1 MPTSTMAPLL
11 RHLRRAAFQGDA
23 AAMSDGQ
30 LLERFLARREEAAFE
45 AIVRRHGPMVLGVCR
60 RVLRNGHDAEDAFQA
75 TFLVLVRKATS
86 IVPRELVG
94 NWLYG
99 VAYRTALKARS
110 MAARR
115 RVVEGQVR
123 DMSRSE
129 ALDTGARLD
138 LQTRLDQELNRL
150 PDKYRAP
157 VILCELEGK
166 SRRHAAIQLG
176 IAEGTLSSRLARA
189 RQMLARRLSG
199 PAGVLSAGAVSV
211 ALATQTVSAVVPA
224 PLLASTVKAGA
235 LFALGEAATVVTSA
249 KVAALTH
256 GVLKA
261 MFLTKLKTAT
271 AFLVMA
277 SVLALTVG
285 AIGPALLAHP
295 TPAVALDDDPPAK
308 STQKKSKP
316 DKDQPKK
323 DSKEKKIVSQ
333 DSRAKAEE
341 VLNKSFNTKS
351 TPKLVV
357 ETFNGPITVTTGEES
372 GVKAKVVKTV
382 QAATEEAAKEDL
394 KNVDVQMT
402 QDGDTVHITA
412 KSVGEHP
419 LTNRAAGVELQVPP
433 GSTLDLHTSNGK
445 VTITAPVGDA
455 KVRTSNGKI
464 ELKGGKGKLELKTSN
479 GSITADG
486 SAGTLDL
493 RTSNGAISV
502 KSTQASVTARTS
514 NGAIH
519 FTGALADGEH
529 AFHTTNG
536 SIHLSLP
543 ANAQFRVEG
552 HTTHGKATSEFQFKD
567 GDSAKKTNLKG
578 MVGDNPAA
586 TIKLHTSNGNIEIR
600 PEK

>member
-1 MPTSTMAPLL
+1 
-11 RHLRRAAFQGDA
+11 
-23 AAMSDGQ
+23 
-30 LLERFLARREEAAFE
+30 
-45 AIVRRHGPMVLGVCR
+45 
-60 RVLRNGHDAEDAFQA
+60 
-75 TFLVLVRKATS
+75 
-86 IVPRELVG
+86 
-94 NWLYG
+94 
-99 VAYRTALKARS
+99 
-110 MAARR
+110 
-115 RVVEGQVR
+115 VEGQVR
-123 DMSRSE
+123 DMARTRT
-129 ALDTGARLD
+129 LDPGARED
-138 LQTRLDQELNRL
+138 LQTRLDHELSHL
-150 PDKYRAP
+150 PSKYRAP
-157 VILCELEGK
+157 VILCELEGR
-166 SRRHAAIQLG
+166 SRRDAARQLG
-176 IAEGTLSSRLARA
+176 VPEGTLSSRLARA
-189 RQMLARRLSG
+189 RQMLARQLSSSNG
-199 PAGVLSAGAVSV
+199 ALSASAVTV
-211 ALATQTVSAVVPA
+211 ALATQAAPAAVPA
-224 PLLASTVKAGA
+224 PLLVSTVKAGT
-235 LFALGEAATVVTSA
+235 LVALGAAATAVVSA
-249 KVAALTH
+249 KVAALTE

-261 MFLTKLKTAT
+261 MILTKLKTVMVFA
-271 AFLVMA
+271 VMA
-277 SVLALTVG
+277 GVLALTVG
-285 AIGPALLAHP
+285 VFGPTSQADPGPVAIG
-295 TPAVALDDDPPAK
+295 DDDQPP
-308 STQKKSKP
+308 QKKSKAAT
-316 DKDQPKK
+316 DQPKQK
-323 DSKEKKIVSQ
+323 IEQKKIVS
-333 DSRAKAEE
+333 EE
-341 VLNKSFNTKS
+341 KRSKVEETVAKSFKTKA
-351 TPKLVV
+351 TPRLVV
-357 ETFNGPITVTTGEES
+357 ETFNGAIEVTAHPKGAVT
-372 GVKAKVVKTV
+372 AKVTKSA
-382 QAATEEAAKEDL
+382 QAATEETAKEDL